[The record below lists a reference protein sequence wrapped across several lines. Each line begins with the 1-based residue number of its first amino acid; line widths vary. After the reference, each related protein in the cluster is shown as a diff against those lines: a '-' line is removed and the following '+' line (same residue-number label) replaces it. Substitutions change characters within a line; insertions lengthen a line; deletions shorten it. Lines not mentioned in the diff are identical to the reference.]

1 MRFFFYNIILIFFLQ
16 SGLVR
21 TCANEE
27 KVILNEAKAVNLAKN
42 LKVEVKVIS
51 NRVSLLKTIKKN
63 ASLKKTIDVY
73 TEIID
78 RVVTNKESISMK
90 SFYKSVLDD
99 ILKNPKHELLKVS
112 ISKKYNL
119 KKMLNDNELLVLLNG
134 KKFNIIQYNSTQLNT
149 IYFIFSDIYATKM
162 LKDMK
167 KSIGNSKQGLLVLK
181 KIANERGVKI

>member
-63 ASLKKTIDVY
+63 ASLKKTIYVF
-73 TEIID
+73 TEIIYI
-78 RVVTNKESISMK
+78 VVTN
-90 SFYKSVLDD
+90 
-99 ILKNPKHELLKVS
+99 
-112 ISKKYNL
+112 NL